1 VTDGILQKVIGPFNP
16 FCEGDKDPQAE
27 ETDQCANYAKP
38 PDDELHPRPSEQ
50 PESKSAVEE
59 RNVVLPYLIYVV
71 LLVTANLICT

>member
-1 VTDGILQKVIGPFNP
+1 MTDGILEKVIGPFNP

-27 ETDQCANYAKP
+27 ETDHCANYAKP
-38 PDDELHPRPSEQ
+38 PDDELCQ
-50 PESKSAVEE
+50 PKSKSAAEE